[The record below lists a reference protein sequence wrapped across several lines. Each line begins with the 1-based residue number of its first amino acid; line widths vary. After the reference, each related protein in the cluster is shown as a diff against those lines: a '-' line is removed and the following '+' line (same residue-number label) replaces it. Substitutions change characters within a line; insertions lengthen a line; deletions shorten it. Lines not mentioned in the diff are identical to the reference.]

1 MDCNSSR
8 IVHLISCTESRSL
21 LPAYSNIQIN
31 IKVAGTE
38 ESHSLLPERLRAY
51 AILPDQLLS
60 FDLEDAEEDED
71 DVTSEDEN
79 Y

>member
-1 MDCNSSR
+1 M
-8 IVHLISCTESRSL
+8 L
-21 LPAYSNIQIN
+21 IN

-38 ESHSLLPERLRAY
+38 ERHSLLPERLRAY

-60 FDLEDAEEDED
+60 YDFIIQDTEEDED

-79 Y
+79 YYVWHA

>member
-1 MDCNSSR
+1 M
-8 IVHLISCTESRSL
+8 L
-21 LPAYSNIQIN
+21 IN

-38 ESHSLLPERLRAY
+38 ESHSFLPERLRSH

-60 FDLEDAEEDED
+60 FDFVIQDAEENED
-71 DVTSEDEN
+71 DVTSEDET

>member
-1 MDCNSSR
+1 M
-8 IVHLISCTESRSL
+8 L
-21 LPAYSNIQIN
+21 IN

-38 ESHSLLPERLRAY
+38 ESHSLLHERLRAY

-60 FDLEDAEEDED
+60 FDFIIQDAEEDED
-71 DVTSEDEN
+71 EVTSEDEN